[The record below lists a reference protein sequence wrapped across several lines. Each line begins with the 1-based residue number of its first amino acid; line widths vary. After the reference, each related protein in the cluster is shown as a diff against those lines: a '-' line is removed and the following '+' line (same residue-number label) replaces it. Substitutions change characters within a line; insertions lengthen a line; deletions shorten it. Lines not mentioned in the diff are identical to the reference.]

1 MSFALK
7 ISRFAMFLGLLTT
20 TVFAA
25 AQAND
30 VVVQINGEKVT
41 RQQLE
46 EQESTTMLQAR
57 YDFYK
62 AQQKALDGMINRR
75 LVEAEAKKK
84 NLTVDE
90 LFKHEIDDKIKDLS
104 DEQLHFVYEVAGLS
118 EPFDAIKSKLQES
131 VRQQRAKK
139 MRGEYITALR
149 EKADVVILLAPPRA
163 DFDTTEAARLGPANA
178 PIQLVEFADY
188 ECPYCIKVHPELK
201 KLKDEFGDKVALVYM
216 DMPLPMH
223 ANAQKAAEAARCA
236 RTQNKF
242 WEYHDRLFSAKQI
255 DVASLK
261 QMAGD
266 LGLDTAKFN
275 TCLDSSQAAAAVKKD
290 ADEAQK
296 IGLQATPSF
305 FLNGKF
311 FTGALPYEE
320 LRKMV
325 LRELGDSNKTA
336 KNVAEKGVAKAE

>member
-1 MSFALK
+1 MSLALR

-30 VVVQINGEKVT
+30 VVVQINGEKIT

-46 EQESTTMLQAR
+46 DQESSTMLQAR

-62 AQQKALDGMINRR
+62 SQQKALDVLINKR
-75 LVEAEAKKK
+75 LAEAEAKKK
-84 NLTVDE
+84 NLTVEE
-90 LFKHEIDDKIKDLS
+90 LFKHEVDDKIKDLS
-104 DEQLHFVYEVAGLS
+104 DEQLRFVYEVAGLS
-118 EPFDAIKSKLQES
+118 EPFEAIKSKLQDS
-131 VRQQRAKK
+131 VRQQRMKK
-139 MRGEYITALR
+139 ARAEFMQAMRERA
-149 EKADVVILLAPPRA
+149 EVVVMLAPPRA
-163 DFDTTEAARLGPANA
+163 DFDTTEAARLGPAKA
-178 PIQLVEFADY
+178 PVQLVEFADY
-188 ECPYCIKVHPELK
+188 ECPYCIKAQPELK

-216 DMPLPMH
+216 DYPLPMH

-236 RTQNKF
+236 RTQDKF
-242 WEYHDRLFSAKQI
+242 WEYHDRLFAAKSI

-261 QMAGD
+261 QLAGD

-275 TCLDSSQAAAAVKKD
+275 TCLDSSQSAAAVKKD

-305 FLNGKF
+305 FMNGKF

-325 LRELGDSNKTA
+325 LRELGESNKTA
-336 KNVAEKGVAKAE
+336 KNAAEKGVAKAE